1 MSPVLH
7 QAEQAINLLTVTN
20 GDRWILV
27 SGFIP
32 EVHFTVLS
40 RASQCALFPIRTSLT
55 TATKAIY
62 ALGALRWRQF
72 CLAPA
77 SIRPVAQYTTS
88 WRRHRKF
95 LGICLRAH
103 ETSFVQTGWQL

>member
-1 MSPVLH
+1 MLH
-7 QAEQAINLLTVTN
+7 RAEQAINLLTVTN

-55 TATKAIY
+55 TATKAIH
-62 ALGALRWRQF
+62 ALGALRWRRF
-72 CLAPA
+72 CLVPA
-77 SIRPVAQYTTS
+77 SLRPLAQCTTS
-88 WRRHRKF
+88 
-95 LGICLRAH
+95 
-103 ETSFVQTGWQL
+103 